1 MHFENTVTLKA
12 PLEDVWHFLSDHNNL
27 LFCIRGVQRLDVI
40 EPEKRYTAYVTEKVG
55 PFKVNFAIDL
65 EREVVEEFQHV
76 RGKASGKDSRIA
88 ARFRQDG
95 DLKMRR
101 ISNGETELLFSTDV
115 SIFGKL
121 ATLGHWI
128 IKKKADEAMDHF
140 VKSIKSKLEK
150 TEVKPC

>member
-1 MHFENTVTLKA
+1 MHFENTVTVKA
-12 PLEDVWHFLSDHNNL
+12 PLEDVWHFFLDHNNL
-27 LFCIRGVQRLDVI
+27 FLCIRGVQRVDVI
-40 EPEKRYTAYVTEKVG
+40 EPEKRYTAHLTEKVG

-65 EREVVEEFQHV
+65 EREVVEEFLHI
-76 RGKASGKDSRIA
+76 RGKASGKDSKIA

-95 DLKMRR
+95 DLKLKKT
-101 ISNGETELLFSTDV
+101 SDGETELFFSSDV

-128 IKKKADEAMDHF
+128 IKKKADEAMDYF
-140 VKSIKSKLEK
+140 VRSIKAKLEK